1 MDRRLYLTLF
11 LAFLIFNETGV
22 GIFTI
27 PYYMDNE
34 KLAPTYPRELD
45 LRYLKVGSKNP
56 TVELNILDLSDREY
70 KPVPVDAFEPEEL
83 IIGEVAWVTKDHS
96 ALIYRAFNRV
106 QDHDAHVVVNPETL
120 KSKVV
125 RKRDGSDGWLEHTLS
140 ISFVGPLSC
149 KKDTYYVDVSDEDGW
164 NHIYLYHVKGG
175 KAIQLTSGEWE
186 VSTILNIDTA
196 KKLVYFQA
204 SKRHS
209 TERHVYNV
217 SWETKKIPPLVDD
230 TVPGYW
236 LASFSSSGGYYILNY
251 QGPNVPYQELYT
263 TNTTSKPVRTLVDNK
278 AFYKN
283 ITQYSMCWKIR
294 GSPFPSGFRL
304 TPNITYFKV
313 QHPDGY
319 TLNDMQQLPVNFD
332 PAKKYP
338 VLFTLYGGPNS

>member
-1 MDRRLYLTLF
+1 
-11 LAFLIFNETGV
+11 
-22 GIFTI
+22 
-27 PYYMDNE
+27 MDNE

-263 TNTTSKPVRTLVDNK
+263 TNTTSKP
-278 AFYKN
+278 
-283 ITQYSMCWKIR
+283 
-294 GSPFPSGFRL
+294 
-304 TPNITYFKV
+304 
-313 QHPDGY
+313 
-319 TLNDMQQLPVNFD
+319 
-332 PAKKYP
+332 
-338 VLFTLYGGPNS
+338 